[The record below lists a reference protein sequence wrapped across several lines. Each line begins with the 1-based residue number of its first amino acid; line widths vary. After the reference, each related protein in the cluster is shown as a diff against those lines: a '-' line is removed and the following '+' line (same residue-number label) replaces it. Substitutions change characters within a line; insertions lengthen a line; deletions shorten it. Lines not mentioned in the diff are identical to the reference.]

1 VKCIIIEDEKPA
13 QEVLRNYIGQCP
25 ALELKGIYGHAMEA
39 QTTLNSG
46 KVDLLFLDINLPLI
60 SGIDLLKSLKHPP
73 QVIITTAYPEFAIE
87 GFNLDVTDYLLKPFS
102 FARFL
107 KATNKALK
115 GREKEY
121 VSDLTIAD
129 SNSSEPIIL
138 NIDKVLYRLNP
149 SEILYIA
156 SDRDYISFHTG
167 NRKYVVVGA
176 LKKWEEQ
183 LPHECFLRTHKSF
196 IVNLNHVTQVNGNQ
210 LRVGRDT
217 LPVGRKYKSHF
228 LLKFGKPS

>member
-1 VKCIIIEDEKPA
+1 MKCIIIEDEKPA
-13 QEVLRNYIGQCP
+13 QELLSGYIGQCP
-25 ALELKGIYGHAMEA
+25 ALELKGVYGHAMEA
-39 QTTLNSG
+39 QAALNSG
-46 KVDLLFLDINLPLI
+46 NVDLLFLDINLPLI
-60 SGIDLLKSLKHPP
+60 SGIDLLKSLKNPP

-115 GREKEY
+115 GQSGDGKADF
-121 VSDLTIAD
+121 VSGD
-129 SNSSEPIIL
+129 STSHEPVIL

-149 SEILYIA
+149 ADILYVA
-156 SDRDYISFHTG
+156 SDRDYVSFHTTT
-167 NRKYVVVGA
+167 RKYVVVGA
-176 LKKWEEQ
+176 LKRWEEQ
-183 LPHECFLRTHKSF
+183 LPNEQFLRTHKSY

-228 LLKFGKPS
+228 MLKFGKPS